1 MILFQNKTFLP
12 PIFLF
17 QNKNGGS
24 HLMLQRKK
32 HKEHQIP
39 VVIVCRYCK
48 RNRGDIAT
56 ESEAA
61 WLKVRRAVEGLPLKE
76 DEAKE
81 VSPYQTREKTE
92 REREREREGE
102 RERQNEGER
111 ERARERY
118 QDLLYALRRSRMRL
132 NLGAMVAPPT
142 CSSKPRGRKA
152 MS

>member
-1 MILFQNKTFLP
+1 MCNDLVPEQNFSAADILVSEQEWWKPFDVAAQ
-12 PIFLF
+12 
-17 QNKNGGS
+17 
-24 HLMLQRKK
+24 K
-32 HKEHQIP
+32 HKENQIP

-92 REREREREGE
+92 RER
-102 RERQNEGER
+102 
-111 ERARERY
+111 
-118 QDLLYALRRSRMRL
+118 
-132 NLGAMVAPPT
+132 
-142 CSSKPRGRKA
+142 
-152 MS
+152 